1 MDNGKMVVR
10 MMVGKVV
17 RMMVG
22 MVVRMARIVVSIVM
36 RMSVM

>member
-1 MDNGKMVVR
+1 MIVE
-10 MMVGKVV
+10 KVD

-36 RMSVM
+36 RMVVR